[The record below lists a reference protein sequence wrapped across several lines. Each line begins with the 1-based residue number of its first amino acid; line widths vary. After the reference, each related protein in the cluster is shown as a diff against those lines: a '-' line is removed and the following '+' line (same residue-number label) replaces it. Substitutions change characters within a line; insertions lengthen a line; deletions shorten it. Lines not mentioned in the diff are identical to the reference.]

1 MNPLFVAAVRVQE
14 FCTKR
19 NWRTCYIGGVTVQR
33 WGEQR
38 QTKDGDLT
46 LLTRF
51 QNEEHYVD
59 EILSGF
65 RSRREDAREFAL
77 RNRVLLIED
86 TSGIPFDI
94 ALAGLPFEE
103 RTVERATPW
112 KLESGDHLITC
123 SAEDLIVHKAFA
135 GRNRDWADIERILQ
149 RQGKR
154 LDFKLIFEELRPLLE
169 LKEEPENE
177 ERLRK
182 LMEREGLL

>member
-1 MNPLFVAAVRVQE
+1 MNPLFAAAVRVQQ
-14 FCTKR
+14 FCIAR
-19 NWRTCYIGGVTVQR
+19 GWQTCYIGGLTVQR

-51 QNEEHYVD
+51 QNEEYYVD
-59 EILSGF
+59 TLLGEFG
-65 RSRREDAREFAL
+65 SRRADAREFAL

-86 TSGIPFDI
+86 RSGIPFDI

-112 KLESGDHLITC
+112 KLESGDFLITC
-123 SAEDLIVHKAFA
+123 SAEDLIIHKAFA

-149 RQGKR
+149 RRGIG
-154 LDFKLIFEELRPLLE
+154 LDFPLIFEELRPLLE

-177 ERLRK
+177 ERLRE
-182 LMEREGLL
+182 LMKREGL